1 MVLTTTWCELMAE
14 PKLFKLRELV
24 ISRDHK
30 IMAIG
35 SLFFGGFLGRAL
47 LDVIG
52 SAGTLG
58 VGAGLRFIVTIWWL
72 FVPAKAGKQ

>member
-1 MVLTTTWCELMAE
+1 MAE
-14 PKLFKLRELV
+14 PRLFDLRRLV

-47 LDVIG
+47 LDGIG

-58 VGAGLRFIVTIWWL
+58 VGAGLRFVISVWWL
-72 FVPAKAGKQ
+72 FIPAKAGKQ